1 MADFTPTPE
10 QQQAIDLYL
19 TGVTFAIEAGAGAGK
34 TSTFILLAE
43 ATPQKRI
50 QFIAFNKDIVTDAG
64 TRMPPNVSCNTAHS
78 LAYRATPKPLLAKMR
93 RPFQKSGEIADRLG
107 IREGMFV
114 QDWAG
119 DPKNISRTFLGGLV
133 IKAIEN
139 FCQSADAEPTYQCV
153 PAIPGL
159 DSEIVKGQR
168 GSGRVKGPGWETV
181 ARAMVPYLR
190 KAWADLM
197 DPRGGLRFEH
207 SHYLKRWQL
216 SKPRIAAD
224 VILFDEAQDANPCM
238 NAIVGNQK
246 HAQIV
251 WVGDSQQ
258 EIYAW
263 AGAVN
268 ALAKVPAESRTFL
281 TQSFRFGPAIAAEA
295 NRILDM
301 IPEAEIR
308 LVGFD
313 QVDSRVEEVEAPDA
327 ILCRTNAGVLK
338 AIFGELEAGRRTAI
352 VGGADEIKRF
362 AWAAR
367 DLQNG
372 KRTDHLELGAFEDW
386 DEVQRFV
393 HEDARGGDF
402 ALMVKVIDEH
412 GVDRILDMI
421 ERVRDTRKPG
431 VVAGRDYDV
440 AVSTAHKAKGREWDA
455 VRLTDDFP
463 ETPQGNEELRL
474 LYVAV
479 TRARKQLDIAAV
491 ALLNADAL
499 LAEMVVEPET
509 APEPASPAVDGT
521 ARVAV
526 PRDESSP
533 ENAPETPSRTR
544 EDILADAR
552 AQARALAASLAELEQ
567 VAPDF
572 AELDKTA
579 ILGVVLRETA
589 PAPRPEPEP
598 SLYRVLAE
606 PAPVAA
612 PVASPHDAALL
623 AAFTQLEGGEQA

>member
-1 MADFTPTPE
+1 MADFPPTPE
-10 QQQAIDLYL
+10 QQKAIDLYL
-19 TGVTFAIEAGAGAGK
+19 SGVTFAIEAGAGAGK

-50 QFIAFNKDIVTDAG
+50 QFIAFNKDIVTDAEK
-64 TRMPPNVSCNTAHS
+64 RMPPNVSCNTAHS

-93 RPFQKSGEIADRLG
+93 RPFQKSNEIADRLG

-119 DPKNISRTFLGGLV
+119 EPKNISRTFLGGLV
-133 IKAIEN
+133 IKAIDG
-139 FCQSADAEPTYQCV
+139 FCQSADPEPTYRHV

-168 GSGRVKGPGWETV
+168 GSGRVKGEGWKIV
-181 ARAMVPYLR
+181 AKAMEPYLR

-216 SKPRIAAD
+216 SKPRIHAD

-238 NAIVGNQK
+238 NAIVGEQK

-268 ALAKVPAESRTFL
+268 ALSKVPAEQRTFL
-281 TQSFRFGPAIAAEA
+281 TKSFRFGPAIAAEA

-308 LVGFD
+308 LVGFE
-313 QVDSRVEEVEAPDA
+313 QVDSRVAEVETPDA
-327 ILCRTNAGVLK
+327 ILCRTNAGVIS
-338 AIFGELEAGRRTAI
+338 AIFSEIAAGRRVAI

-367 DLQNG
+367 DLQTG
-372 KRTDHLELGAFEDW
+372 RRTDHLELGAFADW

-393 HEDARGGDF
+393 QEDARGGDF
-402 ALMVKVIDEH
+402 QLMVKIIDEH
-412 GVDRILDMI
+412 GVDRILEMI
-421 ERVRDTRKPG
+421 ERVKDTRKPG
-431 VVAGRDYDV
+431 VVAGREYDV
-440 AVSTAHKAKGREWDA
+440 AVSTAHKAKGREWDR
-455 VRLTDDFP
+455 VRLTGDFP

-479 TRARKQLDIAAV
+479 TRARKELDIAAV
-491 ALLNADAL
+491 ALLNLGLDDEDAEEAQEAAQPQADLIAQ
-499 LAEMVVEPET
+499 AE
-509 APEPASPAVDGT
+509 APEA
-521 ARVAV
+521 
-526 PRDESSP
+526 ESGP
-533 ENAPETPSRTR
+533 ENAPETPSGRV
-544 EDILADAR
+544 EIL
-552 AQARALAASLAELEQ
+552 AQAREQARAFAATLVSLDPADR
-567 VAPDF
+567 A
-572 AELDKTA
+572 A
-579 ILGVVLRETA
+579 ILDYVQRNAGAVVYA
-589 PAPRPEPEP
+589 PAPNPRPEPSPEAIQAANLRAGDP
-598 SLYRVLAE
+598 DLN
-606 PAPVAA
+606 APVVSAQ
-612 PVASPHDAALL
+612 DAALL
-623 AAFTQLEGGEQA
+623 AAFKQFEGGEEA